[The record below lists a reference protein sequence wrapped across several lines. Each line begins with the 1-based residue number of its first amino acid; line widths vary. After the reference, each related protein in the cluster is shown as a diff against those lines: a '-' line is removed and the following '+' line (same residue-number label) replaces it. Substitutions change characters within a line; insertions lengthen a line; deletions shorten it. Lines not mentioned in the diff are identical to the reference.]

1 MKRRL
6 AFVALIVLTA
16 NVFAAETYTP
26 PPESAGGWRACQ
38 NDEQVRS
45 LAGMDPQRLN
55 LIRDQQLQIFAG
67 PWSIVIIR
75 HGYLVAEWF
84 GVPTMPH
91 TTFDVWSC
99 TKSATGVAFGLLLDD
114 SRHHKLPHDA
124 QITLDTPVYDFVP
137 EGRPLSDPEK
147 QKIKLR
153 NTLTMTSSIPGES
166 RGLIGLAVAP
176 GSGEYELALGKEPN
190 RFGISAAKLTG
201 EPGTVWDYSDAAF
214 AHLSLFFAHATG
226 QEIAEYMKQRVFD
239 PIGIEDVSW
248 DRQGGSGHIGPHTN
262 AHSGLHLSAR
272 DFARLGYLLAHDGQ
286 WQDKQI
292 VPQWWIQTATRSSQQ
307 LNPSYGYTFWVN
319 TDGVLWPTAPRDAF
333 AFRGYGANRCYV
345 VPSLD
350 LVVVRIGDAPP
361 NWGEESLLPAV
372 LAAIIDSV
380 PIKKSGN

>member
-1 MKRRL
+1 MKRRS
-6 AFVALIVLTA
+6 AFAALILFTVNL
-16 NVFAAETYTP
+16 FAAETYAP

-38 NDEQVRS
+38 NDEEVRS

-55 LIRDQQLQIFAG
+55 LIRDQQLQVFQG

-114 SRHHKLPHDA
+114 SLHHKLLHDV
-124 QITLDTPVYDFVP
+124 QISLDTPVYDFVP
-137 EGRPLSDPEK
+137 EGRPLTDPEK
-147 QKIKLR
+147 QKIDLR
-153 NTLTMTSSIPGES
+153 HLLTMTSGIPGES
-166 RGLIGLAVAP
+166 RGVMGLAVAP
-176 GSGEYELALGKEPN
+176 RSGEYELALGKEPN

-214 AHLSLFFAHATG
+214 AHLSLFFAHAAG
-226 QEIAEYMKQRVFD
+226 RELDDYMKERVFD
-239 PIGIEDVSW
+239 PIGMEDVSW

-272 DFARLGYLLAHDGQ
+272 DFARLGYLLAHDGR
-286 WQDKQI
+286 WRDMQI
-292 VPQWWIQTATRSSQQ
+292 VPRSWIQTATQSSQK

-319 TDGVLWPTAPRDAF
+319 TDAVLWPTVPRDAF
-333 AFRGYGANRCYV
+333 AFRGYGANRCYI

-350 LVVVRIGDAPP
+350 LVVVRVGDAPP

-372 LAAIIDSV
+372 MAAVLNPPSSKRD
-380 PIKKSGN
+380 

>member
-1 MKRRL
+1 MKRRAVFL
-6 AFVALIVLTA
+6 ALFVFTV

-38 NDEQVRS
+38 NAEQVRS

-55 LIRDQQLQIFAG
+55 LIRDQQLQIFQG

-91 TTFDVWSC
+91 TTFDIWSC

-114 SRHHKLPHDA
+114 SLHHKLLHDV
-124 QITLDTPVYDFVP
+124 QISLDTPVYDFVP
-137 EGRPLSDPEK
+137 EGYPLSDPEK

-153 NTLTMTSSIPGES
+153 NTLTMTSGIPGES

-176 GSGEYELALGKEPN
+176 RSGEYELALGKEPN

-201 EPGTVWDYSDAAF
+201 QPGTVWDYSDAAF

-226 QEIAEYMKQRVFD
+226 REIADYMKERVFD

-248 DRQGGSGHIGPHTN
+248 DRQGGSGHIGSHTN

-272 DFARLGYLLAHDGQ
+272 DFARLGYLLAHDGK

-292 VPQWWIQTATRSSQQ
+292 VPREWIQTATRSSQQ

-319 TDGVLWPTAPRDAF
+319 TDGVLWPSAPRDAF

-350 LVVVRIGDAPP
+350 LVVVRVGDAPP

-372 LAAIIDSV
+372 LAAIIDSP
-380 PIKKSGN
+380 PIRKSGN

>member
-1 MKRRL
+1 MKRRS
-6 AFVALIVLTA
+6 AFAALILFTVNL
-16 NVFAAETYTP
+16 FAAETYAP

-38 NDEQVRS
+38 NDEEVRS

-55 LIRDQQLQIFAG
+55 LIRDQQLQVFQG

-114 SRHHKLPHDA
+114 SLHHKLLHDV
-124 QITLDTPVYDFVP
+124 QISLDTPVYDFVP
-137 EGRPLSDPEK
+137 EGRPLTDPEK
-147 QKIKLR
+147 QKIDLR
-153 NTLTMTSSIPGES
+153 HLLTMTSGIPGES
-166 RGLIGLAVAP
+166 RGVMGLAVAP
-176 GSGEYELALGKEPN
+176 RSGEYELALGKEPN

-214 AHLSLFFAHATG
+214 AHLSLFFAHASG
-226 QEIAEYMKQRVFD
+226 REIDDYMKERVFD
-239 PIGIEDVSW
+239 PIGMEDVSW

-272 DFARLGYLLAHDGQ
+272 DFARLGYLLAHDGR
-286 WQDKQI
+286 WRDMQI
-292 VPQWWIQTATRSSQQ
+292 VPRSWIQTATQSSQK

-319 TDGVLWPTAPRDAF
+319 TDAVLWPTVPRDAF
-333 AFRGYGANRCYV
+333 AFRGYGANRCYI

-350 LVVVRIGDAPP
+350 LVVVRVGDAPP

-372 LAAIIDSV
+372 MAAVLNPPSSKRD
-380 PIKKSGN
+380 

>member
-1 MKRRL
+1 MKPTAAFL
-6 AFVALIVLTA
+6 ALLVFTV

-26 PPESAGGWRACQ
+26 PPESSGGWRACQ

-55 LIRDQQLQIFAG
+55 LIRDQQLQIFQG

-114 SRHHKLPHDA
+114 SLHHKLPHDA
-124 QITLDTPVYDFVP
+124 QISLDTPVYDFVP
-137 EGRPLSDPEK
+137 EGFPLSDPEK
-147 QKIKLR
+147 KKIKLR
-153 NTLTMTSSIPGES
+153 NTLTMTSGIPGES

-176 GSGEYELALGKEPN
+176 RSGEYELALGKEPN

-226 QEIAEYMKQRVFD
+226 REIADYMKERVFD

-272 DFARLGYLLAHDGQ
+272 DFARLGYLLAHDGK

-292 VPQWWIQTATRSSQQ
+292 VPQEWIQTATRSSQQ

-319 TDGVLWPTAPRDAF
+319 TDGVLWPSAPRDAF

-350 LVVVRIGDAPP
+350 LVVVRVGDAPP

-372 LAAIIDSV
+372 LAAIIDSP
-380 PIKKSGN
+380 PIRKSGN

>member
-1 MKRRL
+1 MKRRS
-6 AFVALIVLTA
+6 AFAALILFTVNL
-16 NVFAAETYTP
+16 FAAETYAP

-38 NDEQVRS
+38 NDEEVRS

-55 LIRDQQLQIFAG
+55 LIRDQQLQVFQG

-114 SRHHKLPHDA
+114 SLHHKLLHDV
-124 QITLDTPVYDFVP
+124 QISLDTPVYDFVP
-137 EGRPLSDPEK
+137 EGRPLTDPEK
-147 QKIKLR
+147 QKIDLR
-153 NTLTMTSSIPGES
+153 HLLTMTSGIPGES
-166 RGLIGLAVAP
+166 RGVMGLAVAP
-176 GSGEYELALGKEPN
+176 RSGEYELALGKEPN

-214 AHLSLFFAHATG
+214 AHLSLFFAHAAG
-226 QEIAEYMKQRVFD
+226 REIDDYMKERVFG
-239 PIGIEDVSW
+239 PIGMEDVSW

-272 DFARLGYLLAHDGQ
+272 DFARLGYLLAHDGR
-286 WQDKQI
+286 WRDMQI
-292 VPQWWIQTATRSSQQ
+292 VPRSWIQTATQSSQK

-319 TDGVLWPTAPRDAF
+319 TDAVLWPTVPRDAF
-333 AFRGYGANRCYV
+333 AFRGYGANRCYI

-350 LVVVRIGDAPP
+350 LVVVRVGDAPP

-372 LAAIIDSV
+372 MAAVLNSPSSKRD
-380 PIKKSGN
+380 